1 MLALAASWLVPPLPP
16 DSAATPGGPPLVQAT
31 GGESMLVDT
40 AVVSTVVAP
49 VLRHLDDRWVYPF
62 LLKNVHMSI
71 LLAVINTLKAICA
84 YN

>member
-1 MLALAASWLVPPLPP
+1 
-16 DSAATPGGPPLVQAT
+16 
-31 GGESMLVDT
+31 MLVDT
-40 AVVSTVVAP
+40 AVVSTAVAP
-49 VLRHLDDRWVYPF
+49 VFRHLDDRWVYPF